1 MTAELTF
8 HVQSSGI
15 PRIGSIFVPS
25 EIQEAGK
32 PIRGSIVTLE
42 QLRNINPPKWFIYTT
57 DGWVLR
63 EKSEDK
69 GGAQCHSLSQS

>member
-1 MTAELTF
+1 MPTEITF

-15 PRIGSIFVPS
+15 PRLGDIFAPS
-25 EIQEAGK
+25 EIQEAGI
-32 PIRGSIVTLE
+32 PIRGSIVTPE

-63 EKSEDK
+63 GKSEDK